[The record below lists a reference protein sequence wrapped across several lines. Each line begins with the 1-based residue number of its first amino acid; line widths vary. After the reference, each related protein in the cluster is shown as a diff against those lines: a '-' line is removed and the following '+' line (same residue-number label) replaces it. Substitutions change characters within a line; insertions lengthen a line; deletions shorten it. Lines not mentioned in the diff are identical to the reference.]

1 MKIKKT
7 YNPNII
13 KLRTIDY
20 RIPFSCKN
28 IKTFKNNYGKSKANV
43 KNIMKM
49 NILSK
54 YSYNKNSIHNLLI
67 LFCYF

>member
-20 RIPFSCKN
+20 RIP

-49 NILSK
+49 NIFIKVFL
-54 YSYNKNSIHNLLI
+54 
-67 LFCYF
+67 